1 MEELASKKN
10 IILGLPV
17 LAVELA
23 TFANVN
29 SYYAYHEPPASAF
42 LLAVSFSI
50 LLVATA
56 VLVSQDIGWMLRTL
70 LITGGV
76 ILFGVQAA
84 SNVSEAF
91 IHAQGVLPAD
101 LLAKLWGTS
110 PEAWMG
116 RSAFLWATAINAV
129 GALYW
134 VSLGLYYR
142 KERRLSGA
150 AEAALKE
157 ILQGRR

>member
-1 MEELASKKN
+1 
-10 IILGLPV
+10 
-17 LAVELA
+17 
-23 TFANVN
+23 
-29 SYYAYHEPPASAF
+29 
-42 LLAVSFSI
+42 
-50 LLVATA
+50 
-56 VLVSQDIGWMLRTL
+56 MLRGL
-70 LITGGV
+70 LIIGGV

-142 KERRLSGA
+142 KERRLNGA
-150 AEAALKE
+150 AAAALNE